1 MSMSSVSPH
10 TRRGFTLAEVMLA
23 LVIFSVVMAGAFSFL
38 LSQSRGFRS
47 MATRAAQIQNGRFGR
62 DIMRQEIRTA
72 GTNVTDIQP
81 TLVYASD
88 SVFAFN
94 SDLTTN
100 RMDSAMFSGA
110 VYVDAK
116 ATNAEVGA
124 LTLGNAITIPGSAPA
139 FTYPIAD
146 YSDVAGTN
154 GDAETI
160 MFRFTKDTTSSNSAD
175 VMLVR
180 QVNGSPAE
188 IIATGLRKSGSI
200 PFFRYWHDPSRFNT
214 NNIDL
219 DTVPRTWLPLTKA
232 VVARGIA
239 PDTGTAVSMRIDQ
252 VRGVE
257 VTYEPSRPV
266 NGQANVVQYTVPM
279 PNTAVE
285 RQARA
290 CGRPPIAPNAPNAA
304 WVSDSNA
311 VMLNW
316 SPAVDDGHGE
326 EDAVRYVLWR
336 RIVGAPVWG
345 TPFASISVVGGTA
358 TYRYKDSG
366 VQVGVGTMYQYG
378 IAVQDCTPN
387 ISSLVASGAVVVP

>member
-1 MSMSSVSPH
+1 MSSTAPH

-38 LSQSRGFRS
+38 VSQSRGFRS
-47 MATRAAQIQNGRFGR
+47 MANRTAQIQNGRFGR

-100 RMDSAMFSGA
+100 RLDSAMFSGA
-110 VYVDAK
+110 VYVDPK

-146 YSDVAGTN
+146 YSAVAGTT

-180 QVNGSPAE
+180 QVNGRRAE

-214 NNIDL
+214 NNTDL
-219 DTVPRTWLPLTKA
+219 DTVPRDWLPLTKA

-266 NGQANVVQYTVPM
+266 NGQANVVRYTVPM

-290 CGRPPIAPNAPNAA
+290 CGRPPIVPNAPNAA

-311 VMLNW
+311 VILTW

-326 EDAVRYVLWR
+326 EDAVRYVIWR

-345 TPFASISVVGGTA
+345 SPFASISVVGGTT

-387 ISSLVASGAVVVP
+387 ISSLVSSGAVVVP